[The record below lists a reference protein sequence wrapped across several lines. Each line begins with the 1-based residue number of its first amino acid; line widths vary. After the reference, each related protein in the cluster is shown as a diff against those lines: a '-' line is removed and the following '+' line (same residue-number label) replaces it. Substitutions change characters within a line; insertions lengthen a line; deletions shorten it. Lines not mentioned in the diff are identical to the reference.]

1 MEVNPKMSV
10 TNYLENEASK
20 LSYSECDF
28 IIDVLKKD
36 GNCDILPED
45 LDSFINTIIAKLERQ
60 KCYAP

>member
-1 MEVNPKMSV
+1 MSV
-10 TNYLENEASK
+10 TNYLKNEAIK

-45 LDSFINTIIAKLERQ
+45 LDAFITTIIAKLQAQ
-60 KCYAP
+60 KEYL

>member
-1 MEVNPKMSV
+1 MSV
-10 TNYLENEASK
+10 TNYLENEACK

>member
-1 MEVNPKMSV
+1 MSV
-10 TNYLENEASK
+10 TNYLKNEAIK

-45 LDSFINTIIAKLERQ
+45 LDAFVDNIIAKLQAQ
-60 KCYAP
+60 KEHL

>member
-1 MEVNPKMSV
+1 MSV
-10 TNYLENEASK
+10 TNYLENEAIK

-45 LDSFINTIIAKLERQ
+45 LDAFVDNIIAKLQAQ
-60 KCYAP
+60 KEHL

>member
-1 MEVNPKMSV
+1 MSV
-10 TNYLENEASK
+10 TNYLKNEAIK